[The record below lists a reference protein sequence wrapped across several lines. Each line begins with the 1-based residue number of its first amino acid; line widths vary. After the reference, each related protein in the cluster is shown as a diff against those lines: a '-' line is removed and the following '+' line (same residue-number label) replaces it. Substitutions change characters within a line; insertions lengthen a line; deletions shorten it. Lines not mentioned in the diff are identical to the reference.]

1 MTLALLIVFAGAM
14 LQGMVG
20 FGMALVAM
28 PLLVTVLGI
37 QVASPSF
44 ALVSLLG
51 NLVNSWRWYGD
62 VNRRDVMVL
71 LIPALIGVP
80 LGVLFLSRADPVF
93 VTRTLGVLLIVYA
106 LYSLLG
112 RALPIGNNPL
122 WAYGAGFLAG
132 AITGAFNAG
141 GPPVVA
147 YGSTRGWSPDRFKG
161 TMAVFFFT
169 MGIAVVVSHAVTGHL
184 TLETWQIAA
193 VMVPGLL
200 VGQQIG
206 VYLGRRVSPVR
217 FNQLVLVLLV
227 VLGIQLL
234 I

>member
-1 MTLALLIVFAGAM
+1 MILAVLIVFAGAM

-28 PLLVTVLGI
+28 PLLVTVVGV

-51 NLVNSWRWYGD
+51 NLINSWRWYGD
-62 VNRRDVMVL
+62 VARRDVVVL
-71 LIPALIGVP
+71 LIPALVGVP

-93 VTRTLGVLLIVYA
+93 VSRTLGVLLIVYA

-112 RALPIGNNPL
+112 RALPISDNPL
-122 WAYGAGFLAG
+122 WATAAGFLSG

-141 GPPVVA
+141 GPPAVA
-147 YGSTRGWSPDRFKG
+147 YASTRHWSPDRFKG
-161 TMAVFFFT
+161 TMAVFFFA
-169 MGIAVVVSHAVTGHL
+169 MGLAVVVAHAATGHL
-184 TLETWQIAA
+184 TLETWQLAA
-193 VMVPGLL
+193 VMAPGLV

-206 VYLGRRVSPVR
+206 VHLGRRVSPAR
-217 FNQLVLVLLV
+217 FNQLVLILLI

-234 I
+234 L